1 MSFPSQSKVCFFFEA
16 PKFSLKK
23 RIELKLFIE
32 HIFKK
37 YRQKLESLNYIFTS
51 DKRVLEI
58 NKAYLKHD
66 YFTDIISF
74 ELSEPG
80 SPVQGEIYISIERV
94 RDNAV
99 NEDVSFKEE
108 LLRVI
113 FHGALHLCGFRD
125 KTLAEKTKMRQLED
139 SCLKEFKVF
148 HVKH

>member
-113 FHGALHLCGFRD
+113 FHGALHLCGFKD

-148 HVKH
+148 HVKR

>member
-1 MSFPSQSKVCFFFEA
+1 M
-16 PKFSLKK
+16 
-23 RIELKLFIE
+23 
-32 HIFKK
+32 
-37 YRQKLESLNYIFTS
+37 
-51 DKRVLEI
+51 LEI
-58 NKAYLKHD
+58 YKAYLKHD

>member
-23 RIELKLFIE
+23 RTELKLFIE
-32 HIFKK
+32 HIITF
-37 YRQKLESLNYIFTS
+37 FTS

>member
-23 RIELKLFIE
+23 RTELKLFIE

-113 FHGALHLCGFRD
+113 FHGALHLCGFKD

>member
-74 ELSEPG
+74 ELSDPG

-108 LLRVI
+108 LLRVV
-113 FHGALHLCGFRD
+113 FHGALHLCGFKD
-125 KTLAEKTKMRQLED
+125 KTLAEKTKMRKLED

-148 HVKH
+148 HVKR

>member
-1 MSFPSQSKVCFFFEA
+1 MSFTSQSKVCFFFEA

-108 LLRVI
+108 LLRVV
-113 FHGALHLCGFRD
+113 FHGALHLCGFKD

-148 HVKH
+148 HVKR

>member
-1 MSFPSQSKVCFFFEA
+1 MSFPSQSKVCFFFEV
-16 PKFSLKK
+16 PKFSLK
-23 RIELKLFIE
+23 RRAELKLFIE
-32 HIFKK
+32 EIFRKH
-37 YRQKLESLNYIFTS
+37 RRKLESLNYIFTS

-74 ELSEPG
+74 GLSDPG

-113 FHGALHLCGFRD
+113 FHGALHLCGFKD
-125 KTLAEKTKMRQLED
+125 KCRADLAKMRELENA
-139 SCLKEFKVF
+139 CLTAFKVF